1 MTKDSTAQRQV
12 VKDLVAAALERNN
25 RFVDRILALSNLS
38 SLSAYL
44 LGPGPDGTK
53 GLPVATQFDQQ
64 VVAGTFD
71 QMAKQVGEHAS
82 WLATNCS
89 NQLNYYTS
97 FLAQRSTPE
106 QAAAAGGSGNGASSA
121 PSSVRVISSTDEAS
135 RGSSSSGGGGSL
147 AILAD
152 PSSCSSMSSLGEFK
166 IDAAKTLLEQELKEA
181 FLGTAGAAAGA
192 LGAGFLATSWLPN
205 TLEDV
210 LALCLAG
217 LASYVSVLNL
227 PLRRSNIK
235 AKVAKIANNF
245 GGTVTAAMEQVGR
258 GRQRR
263 WCSGGRVSFG

>member
-106 QAAAAGGSGNGASSA
+106 QAAAAGGSGNGASSS
-121 PSSVRVISSTDEAS
+121 PSSVKVISSSDEAS
-135 RGSSSSGGGGSL
+135 RGSSSGSSSSSSL

-217 LASYVSVLNL
+217 LASYVSLLNL

-245 GGTVTAAMEQVGR
+245 AGSVTEAMEKVG
-258 GRQRR
+258 GE
-263 WCSGGRVSFG
+263 GVVL